1 MHVCCVQDLASR
13 WACINTL
20 QVKGA
25 TRSANLVKSKML
37 YVNAVRTKGLCT
49 WVVVSCCC
57 MAARSPEECILLWR
71 PPASEAPGIETGSD
85 ICRLLELAVSSAA
98 LCRRKPPAEGLGNL
112 DSTEGLL
119 LAACCVRAY
128 TSCTGCACSG
138 QMPTG
143 YQNWQHF
150 SLCSAGASL
159 LL

>member
-1 MHVCCVQDLASR
+1 MLCSGSGLTVGSYQYLAGQGCYKISKSR
-13 WACINTL
+13 EKQN
-20 QVKGA
+20 
-25 TRSANLVKSKML
+25 L
-37 YVNAVRTKGLCT
+37 YVNAVHTKGLCT

-85 ICRLLELAVSSAA
+85 VCRLLELAVSSAA

-128 TSCTGCACSG
+128 TSCTECACSG